1 MVYRYTMNSYKYKH
15 IHIYKYNGIQIYNE
29 FIQIQTY
36 TYIHYIQHGEVMYT
50 KFHCEHTRW

>member
-1 MVYRYTMNSYKYKH
+1 MNSYKYKH